1 MFSII
6 KRTDKIYKSK
16 TAQNGFWL
24 YILQIFNTVIP
35 LITLPYITRI
45 LGPSQYG
52 AFSSA
57 LNLVGYFQ
65 VIVQYG
71 FDLSGTRKVAISKDR
86 DKVSKI
92 YSTITLSKLF
102 LCLLTFIAMLLFSQ
116 IFNFSKVQYM
126 SMLILYLMVFGTG
139 IQQTWLFQ
147 GLQEMK
153 YITLVSV
160 ISRTISVVLTFLL
173 VNKSQHIY
181 LYSGLY
187 SLTYLLMGIVS
198 ILLIKYKFKIHF
210 QKISA
215 REIIIE
221 LKDGWYLFTTSAM
234 TKLFGGI
241 GITILT
247 FTSSSN
253 DVGVYSAIQKIP
265 LLLIMMYSPISEV
278 IFPHV
283 SKKYLSSFE
292 EGLTFIKKSSKYIL
306 SIVILISLTL
316 IINSRLIVRMIYGE
330 DYAVYSF
337 LVPPLIIWVILSV
350 LNNILGIQVL
360 VASGHLREYS
370 ISFRIG
376 VVAILLFN
384 IILGSTHGMLGI
396 SIAALLAEM
405 ILTGAIIYHINGII
419 KKDKIKKK

>member
-419 KKDKIKKK
+419 RKDNIKKK